1 MDHVDRPAV
10 GFAGLES
17 GSFLILPPMTSL
29 LAFCEN
35 VGDEISRKNL
45 QVGSLK
51 RLSRSGNYLIRV

>member
-35 VGDEISRKNL
+35 VGGRNFEKKSTGGFIEKIVA
-45 QVGSLK
+45 VG
-51 RLSRSGNYLIRV
+51 